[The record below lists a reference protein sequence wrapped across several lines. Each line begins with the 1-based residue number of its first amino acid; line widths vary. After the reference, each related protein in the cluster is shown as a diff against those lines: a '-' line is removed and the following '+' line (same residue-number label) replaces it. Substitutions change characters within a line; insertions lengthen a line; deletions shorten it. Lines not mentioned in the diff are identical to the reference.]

1 MRLNSRERAAI
12 HDAVRETFGPE
23 ARVRLF
29 GSRLDDSARGGDI
42 DLHIEVAGDPD
53 ELMDAELRLATRL
66 QRALGERRIDL
77 VVQPAGAA
85 PRPIDRHALETGV
98 LL

>member
-1 MRLNSRERAAI
+1 MRLNPDEREAI
-12 HDAVRETFGPE
+12 HEAVRQAFGAE

-29 GSRLDDSARGGDI
+29 GSRLNDLARGGDI
-42 DLHIEVAGDPD
+42 DLHIEAPGTPD

-66 QRALGERRIDL
+66 QRARGERRIDL
-77 VVQPAGAA
+77 VVHPAGTA